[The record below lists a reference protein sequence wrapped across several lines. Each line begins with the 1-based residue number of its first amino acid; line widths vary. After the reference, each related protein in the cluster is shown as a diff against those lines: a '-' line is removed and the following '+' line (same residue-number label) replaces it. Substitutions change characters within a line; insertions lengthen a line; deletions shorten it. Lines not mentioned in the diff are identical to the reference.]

1 MVEDKSVPQNLVLE
15 ILCAI
20 QGALNEEN
28 QRVFAKTGRILG
40 ARWALNQ
47 PRAENVDDLMEKVA
61 HYLENELHL
70 ADSVAFVREGEDYVL
85 KLRGCRICHGELV
98 KERHDIAPA
107 CAISMLP
114 AGAMVKN
121 LGIKNVRL
129 KETRKPGPT
138 GDCEMVYEIKT

>member
-1 MVEDKSVPQNLVLE
+1 MVEEKSVPQNLILE
-15 ILCAI
+15 ILSAI

-40 ARWALNQ
+40 ARWAQNQ
-47 PRAENVDDLMEKVA
+47 PRAANVDDLMEKVA
-61 HYLENELHL
+61 HYLADELRL

-85 KLRGCRICHGELV
+85 KLRGCHICLGELV

-107 CAISMLP
+107 CAVSMLP
-114 AGAMVKN
+114 AGAMIKN

-129 KETRKPGPT
+129 KEIRKPGPA
-138 GDCEMVYEIKT
+138 GDCEMVYEIKM